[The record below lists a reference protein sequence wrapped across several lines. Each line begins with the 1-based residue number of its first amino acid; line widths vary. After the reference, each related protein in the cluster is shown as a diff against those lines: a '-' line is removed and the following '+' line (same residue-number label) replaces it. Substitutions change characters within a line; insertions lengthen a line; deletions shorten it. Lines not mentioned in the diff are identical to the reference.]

1 MTTPTSTER
10 PISPPAQQTTPLLAW
25 ILLFI
30 LALVWGSSFILI
42 KRSLASFSPTQ
53 VATGRITFAFL
64 FFLPYVMLKIRQFP
78 RQQSW
83 VLLASGVLGYLI
95 PAFMFAIA
103 GAHLSSSLAGAL
115 NSLSPLF
122 TLVLG
127 AIFFGN
133 SLQTRQVIGV
143 LLGFAGSVFLVFL
156 SATGSFSVNGYALL
170 LVVATLCY
178 GLNINLV
185 SRYLRHLPAL
195 TSTSWTFALTG
206 PLALLGLL
214 TTDFPVR
221 AVNPASS
228 SSFVMLIILGV
239 LGSGLM
245 TVLFNRIIQL
255 SSAIF
260 ASSVTYLI
268 PIVALGWGLLD
279 GEPLYWPQIMG
290 MAICLFGVY
299 LINRK

>member
-1 MTTPTSTER
+1 MSSLKATEL
-10 PISPPAQQTTPLLAW
+10 PLSPPAQRTAPLQAW
-25 ILLFI
+25 ILLFV

-42 KRSLASFSPTQ
+42 KRSLVSFSPTQ

-64 FFLPYVMLKIRQFP
+64 FFLPYVVLKIRQFP

-83 VLLASGVLGYLI
+83 VLLTSGVLGYLI

-103 GAHLSSSLAGAL
+103 GAHLNSSLAGAL

-127 AIFFGN
+127 AVFFKN
-133 SLQTRQVIGV
+133 ALQTRQVLGV
-143 LLGFAGSVFLVFL
+143 FLGFAGSVFLVFL
-156 SATGSFSVNGYALL
+156 SATGSFSINGYALL
-170 LVVATLCY
+170 LVVATFCY

-185 SRYLRHLPAL
+185 SRYLRTLPAL

-206 PLALLGLL
+206 PIALLGLL
-214 TTDFPVR
+214 TTDFPIR

-228 SSFVMLIILGV
+228 SSFIMLIILGV
-239 LGSGLM
+239 FGSGLM
-245 TVLFNRIIQL
+245 TMLFNRLIQL

-268 PIVALGWGLLD
+268 PIVALSWGLLD
-279 GEPLYWPQIMG
+279 GESLYWPQIMG